1 MINKIA
7 SFMRQHQM
15 VQKGDH
21 ISIGISGGADS
32 VCLFLVL
39 ERLRRRMDV
48 TISAIHVEHGIRGK
62 ESRADAEFVQKLAA
76 RYEIPFVCR
85 SYPVEKIAKETGVSV
100 EEAGRNVRYA
110 AFAEE
115 ERRFWDKAKQ
125 RGGTVKTAVA
135 HHGDDN
141 AETVLFHLCRGSGID
156 GLFGIRP
163 VRGTVIRP
171 LLCVS
176 KCEIEDFLNREGQTY
191 RIDATNADIRY
202 SRNRIRNR
210 VMPELARINT
220 QFTAHINRLSEEAA
234 EISAYFDG
242 EVGRILEKHRIKT
255 DNTCS
260 CIDTKQL
267 FSYPSV
273 FWGRVMLS
281 AAAELAGSRKDFTR
295 EHVNALLHLAKGQ
308 TGRKIAL
315 PYQITAE
322 KTYEGMILSR
332 CQTEEEADETPI
344 PLPIGELPGVIRLPK
359 GQMACRIFGYSE
371 KNVKIPQN
379 LYTKW
384 FDYDK
389 IKNRLY
395 FRTRE
400 PGDYFVLDAEG
411 HRQKLKDYWINEKVP
426 RSMRSKIWLLADG
439 SHILWALGGR
449 ISEYYK
455 VTEQTKKILEVR
467 YMEDEK

>member
-1 MINKIA
+1 
-7 SFMRQHQM
+7 MRQHQM

-115 ERRFWDKAKQ
+115 ERRFWDEAKR

-176 KCEIEDFLNREGQTY
+176 KCEIEDFLNREGQT
-191 RIDATNADIRY
+191 
-202 SRNRIRNR
+202 
-210 VMPELARINT
+210 
-220 QFTAHINRLSEEAA
+220 
-234 EISAYFDG
+234 
-242 EVGRILEKHRIKT
+242 
-255 DNTCS
+255 
-260 CIDTKQL
+260 
-267 FSYPSV
+267 
-273 FWGRVMLS
+273 
-281 AAAELAGSRKDFTR
+281 
-295 EHVNALLHLAKGQ
+295 
-308 TGRKIAL
+308 
-315 PYQITAE
+315 
-322 KTYEGMILSR
+322 
-332 CQTEEEADETPI
+332 
-344 PLPIGELPGVIRLPK
+344 
-359 GQMACRIFGYSE
+359 
-371 KNVKIPQN
+371 
-379 LYTKW
+379 
-384 FDYDK
+384 
-389 IKNRLY
+389 
-395 FRTRE
+395 
-400 PGDYFVLDAEG
+400 
-411 HRQKLKDYWINEKVP
+411 
-426 RSMRSKIWLLADG
+426 
-439 SHILWALGGR
+439 
-449 ISEYYK
+449 
-455 VTEQTKKILEVR
+455 
-467 YMEDEK
+467 